1 MTDNDR
7 TEISDLGEFGLIEH
21 LTANFELKQAFSL
34 KGIGDDAAVV
44 DHQGRLTVVTTD
56 LLLEHVHFDLMY
68 MPMKHLGYKKCCG
81 QPGDLYAMNAEPKQ
95 ITVSVALSN
104 RFSVEAMEELY
115 DGIHIACERY
125 GVDLIGGDTSSS
137 VKGLVISVTALGEAN
152 EDELVYRDGANPAIF
167 SVSGDL
173 GAAYMGL
180 QLLERE
186 KRIYIENPQIQPD
199 LEGHPYIVGRQL
211 KPEARRDVIEL
222 LREKGLKPTSMIDL
236 SDGLSSDLQ
245 HICRQSGT
253 GALVYESKLPIHEET
268 YNMALEFHM
277 DPTTAMLNGGE
288 DYELLFTLPADE
300 SYKVLEMEGI
310 TIIGKITDASE
321 GSDWKQKT
329 ETNRKCRPRV
339 ESSGVKV

>member
-68 MPMKHLGYKKCCG
+68 MPMKHLGYKSVVVNLS
-81 QPGDLYAMNAEPKQ
+81 DLYAMNAEPKQ

-152 EDELVYRDGANPAIF
+152 EDELVYRDGAKPGDILC
-167 SVSGDL
+167 VSGCL
-173 GAAYMGL
+173 YGIAIAGK
-180 QLLERE
+180 RE
-186 KRIYIENPQIQPD
+186 AHLY
-199 LEGHPYIVGRQL
+199 
-211 KPEARRDVIEL
+211 
-222 LREKGLKPTSMIDL
+222 REPT
-236 SDGLSSDLQ
+236 
-245 HICRQSGT
+245 
-253 GALVYESKLPIHEET
+253 
-268 YNMALEFHM
+268 
-277 DPTTAMLNGGE
+277 DPT
-288 DYELLFTLPADE
+288 
-300 SYKVLEMEGI
+300 
-310 TIIGKITDASE
+310 
-321 GSDWKQKT
+321 
-329 ETNRKCRPRV
+329 
-339 ESSGVKV
+339 

>member
-68 MPMKHLGYKKCCG
+68 MPMKHLGYKSVVVNLS
-81 QPGDLYAMNAEPKQ
+81 DLYAMNAEPKQ

-152 EDELVYRDGANPAIF
+152 EDELVYRDGAKPGDILC
-167 SVSGDL
+167 VSGDL
-173 GAAYMGL
+173 GA
-180 QLLERE
+180 
-186 KRIYIENPQIQPD
+186 
-199 LEGHPYIVGRQL
+199 
-211 KPEARRDVIEL
+211 
-222 LREKGLKPTSMIDL
+222 
-236 SDGLSSDLQ
+236 
-245 HICRQSGT
+245 
-253 GALVYESKLPIHEET
+253 
-268 YNMALEFHM
+268 
-277 DPTTAMLNGGE
+277 
-288 DYELLFTLPADE
+288 
-300 SYKVLEMEGI
+300 
-310 TIIGKITDASE
+310 
-321 GSDWKQKT
+321 
-329 ETNRKCRPRV
+329 
-339 ESSGVKV
+339 